1 MIYIMSAKQTR
12 IPIDSL
18 IFENEDDVVVT
29 DPCYLCNHNIEYDNY
44 WRHERPSSNNICFD
58 YDKFI
63 ESETLYGDWGCS
75 MIDESGEEKKV
86 IGEFCADS
94 GMVCI
99 TTMSFARWW
108 GVEEGRWDKWVKE
121 HPWSATVIPNFKGK
135 AQITKVIDEGQENEP
150 YIEVEL
156 FSPEGKRLYY
166 STQTSL

>member
-1 MIYIMSAKQTR
+1 MSAKQTR

-18 IFENEDDVVVT
+18 IFEDEDDVVVT
-29 DPCYLCNHNIEYDNY
+29 DPCYLCNHNIEHDHY

-86 IGEFCADS
+86 IGEFYADC

-108 GVEEGRWDKWVKE
+108 GVEEGHWDKWVKE
-121 HPWSATVIPNFKGK
+121 HPGSVTVIPNFKGK